1 MQAGAA
7 LFVEDEPAE
16 DGEHLPEAMV
26 EVLPVRFR
34 VERGRRPYCRRG
46 RLCSLRMRPSKMAST
61 CLR

>member
-1 MQAGAA
+1 MGPQLQAGAA

-34 VERGRRPYCRRG
+34 VERGRAGALLQGGDGSVR
-46 RLCSLRMRPSKMAST
+46 
-61 CLR
+61 